1 MFYDE
6 IFYGVSFNQS
16 MMGVGGAAG
25 QLAAEVLLDL
35 ADEISRPSNHG
46 AWGPMQKQVYGGF
59 R

>member
-6 IFYGVSFNQS
+6 IFYDVSFNQS

-46 AWGPMQKQVYGGF
+46 A
-59 R
+59 